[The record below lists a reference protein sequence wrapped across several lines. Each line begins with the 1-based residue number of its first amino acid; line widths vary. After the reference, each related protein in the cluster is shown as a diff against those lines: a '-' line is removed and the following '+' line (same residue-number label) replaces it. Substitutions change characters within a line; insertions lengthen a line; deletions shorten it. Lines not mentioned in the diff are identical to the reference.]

1 MEETMQKQEIKEAI
15 DVCDDLVIKL
25 EDVLKDLK
33 SAKNWALADLLFGDG
48 MIGFFKRSKME
59 KAQSKLQL
67 IKQLSQKLQK
77 ELSDIHVELEDFGDL
92 YSMKEFMLDIVFD
105 NPFTDW
111 RIRKEIN
118 QVYDSTNEYLEN
130 IEMLRDSLTKE
141 YNKL

>member
-1 MEETMQKQEIKEAI
+1 MQKQEIKEAI

-92 YSMKEFMLDIVFD
+92 HSMKEFLLDIIFD

-130 IEMLRDSLTKE
+130 IEMLRDNLTKE

>member
-1 MEETMQKQEIKEAI
+1 MEKQEIKEAI

-92 YSMKEFMLDIVFD
+92 YSMKEFLLDIIFD

>member
-1 MEETMQKQEIKEAI
+1 MEKQEIKEAI

-92 YSMKEFMLDIVFD
+92 HSMKEFLLDIIFD

-130 IEMLRDSLTKE
+130 IEMLRDNLTKE

>member
-1 MEETMQKQEIKEAI
+1 MQKEEIKEAI
-15 DVCDDLVIKL
+15 DVCDDLIIKL
-25 EDVLKDLK
+25 EDVLNDLK
-33 SAKNWALADLLFGDG
+33 SAKNWAMADFIFGDG

-59 KAQSKLQL
+59 KAQSKLHL
-67 IKQLSQKLQK
+67 IENLSLRLQK
-77 ELSDIHVELEDFGDL
+77 EL

-118 QVYDSTNEYLEN
+118 QVYDSTYEYLEN
-130 IEMLRDSLTKE
+130 IELLRDNLTKE

>member
-1 MEETMQKQEIKEAI
+1 MQKQEIKEAI
-15 DVCDDLVIKL
+15 DVCDDLIIKL
-25 EDVLKDLK
+25 EDVLNDLK
-33 SAKNWALADLLFGDG
+33 SAKNWAMADFIFGDD

-59 KAQSKLQL
+59 KAQSKLHL
-67 IKQLSQKLQK
+67 IENLSLRLQK
-77 ELSDIHVELEDFGDL
+77 ELSDINVELEDFGDL
-92 YSMKEFMLDIVFD
+92 YSMKDFMLDIVLD

-118 QVYDSTNEYLEN
+118 QVYDSTYEYLEN

>member
-1 MEETMQKQEIKEAI
+1 MEKQEIKEAI

-25 EDVLKDLK
+25 EDVLSDLK

-92 YSMKEFMLDIVFD
+92 NTMKEFLLDIVFD

-118 QVYDSTNEYLEN
+118 QVYDSTNEYLQN
-130 IEMLRDSLTKE
+130 IEMLRDNLTKE

>member
-1 MEETMQKQEIKEAI
+1 MQKQEIKEAI

>member
-1 MEETMQKQEIKEAI
+1 MEKQEIKEAI

>member
-1 MEETMQKQEIKEAI
+1 MQKQEIKEAI

-25 EDVLKDLK
+25 EDVLNDLK
-33 SAKNWALADLLFGDG
+33 SAKNWALADFVFGDS

-59 KAQSKLQL
+59 KAQSKLHL
-67 IKQLSQKLQK
+67 IENLSLRLQK
-77 ELSDIHVELEDFGDL
+77 ELSDIDVELEDFGDL
-92 YSMKEFMLDIVFD
+92 YSMRDFMLDIVFD

-111 RIRKEIN
+111 SIRKEIN
-118 QVYDSTNEYLEN
+118 QVYDSTYEYLEN

>member
-1 MEETMQKQEIKEAI
+1 MQKQEIKEAI

-92 YSMKEFMLDIVFD
+92 YSMKEFLLDIVFD

-130 IEMLRDSLTKE
+130 IEMLRDNLTKE

>member
-1 MEETMQKQEIKEAI
+1 MQKQEIKEAI
-15 DVCDDLVIKL
+15 DVCDDLIVKL
-25 EDVLKDLK
+25 EDVLNDLK
-33 SAKNWALADLLFGDG
+33 SAKNWAMADFIFGDG

-59 KAQSKLQL
+59 KAQSKLHL
-67 IKQLSQKLQK
+67 IENLSLRLKK

-92 YSMKEFMLDIVFD
+92 YSMKDFMLDIVFD

-118 QVYDSTNEYLEN
+118 QVYDSTYEYLEN
-130 IEMLRDSLTKE
+130 IEMLRDNLTKE